1 MRTRSQRIDARAD
14 AMDGVNDRDA
24 TIVQAILE
32 LCATIDDASERVAEA
47 HDETRQAIERMSDA
61 VERLLKQSTFVR

>member
-1 MRTRSQRIDARAD
+1 ME
-14 AMDGVNDRDA
+14 GVNDHDA

-32 LCATIDDASERVAEA
+32 LCATVDDASERTAEA
-47 HDETRQAIERMSDA
+47 YDETRQAIERMGDA